1 MMGDF
6 VPSKEISNL
15 FPYLT
20 RVLSLSISL
29 SLDINLKTDY
39 FIASFVVLTLFGAY
53 RHANPIYF
61 GRLRLRNLTH
71 PPPPYDN
78 VEFDWRKGIPRRT
91 KFSNVHLWI
100 IWFFKQSKAY
110 VSYLYGWIVHVLRV
124 SDKEFIQTAGLD
136 GFAFLRVAQLGVQIF
151 FPIAVVVCV
160 VLIPI
165 HVAICSELK
174 EQYEQDKAEGKDTTL
189 SGAIVSV
196 LMQTT
201 AANVT
206 NEANL
211 LWLHVFLFQAMT
223 LYVVWLVS
231 KHAKSFTILRQLYLT
246 TKGDTNLWR
255 AVHQPESILVQLV
268 KQGQNVSDEMDVSK
282 IHENLEEVGV
292 RSLAVPSLQRSKEFN
307 SSDVENA
314 PAIVKGL
321 VTGV

>member
-1 MMGDF
+1 MMGDSF
-6 VPSKEISNL
+6 LEGDFKL

-20 RVLSLSISL
+20 ESFSLYLSLSRYQF
-29 SLDINLKTDY
+29 KTDY
-39 FIASFVVLTLFGAY
+39 FIASFVVLVVREHTDTRTQSISAVCACETSAPHDITPNSAG
-53 RHANPIYF
+53 H
-61 GRLRLRNLTH
+61 T
-71 PPPPYDN
+71 
-78 VEFDWRKGIPRRT
+78 ERT

-246 TKGDTNLWR
+246 TKGTRTYGERCINRIDFSNW
-255 AVHQPESILVQLV
+255 SNKV
-268 KQGQNVSDEMDVSK
+268 K
-282 IHENLEEVGV
+282 
-292 RSLAVPSLQRSKEFN
+292 
-307 SSDVENA
+307 
-314 PAIVKGL
+314 
-321 VTGV
+321 T